1 MLEKTVRLNA
11 LYDFYASLLTEKQ
24 RDYMELFYV
33 DDYSLGEIAEE
44 FGISRQAV
52 YDNLKRTETT
62 LESFETKLGLVEKFT
77 KQQLILSEL
86 RTLMKSESFSTKTG
100 LALLSKLENVD
111 EEAE

>member
-1 MLEKTVRLNA
+1 MLEKTVRFNA
-11 LYDFYASLLTEKQ
+11 LYDFYHPLLTEKQ
-24 RDYMELFYV
+24 RDYMDLYYV

-62 LESFETKLGLVEKFT
+62 LESFEAKLGLYETYIKR
-77 KQQLILSEL
+77 QQVLSEL
-86 RTLMKSESFSTKTG
+86 RALMKSEDYTREAG
-100 LALLSKLENVD
+100 LALLSKIENVD